1 MEANVSLVG
10 AAVFKAV
17 ILANPRRWVRFP
29 HASAKNNTNMKINIF
44 FNYLIKFFWLVIF
57 FLVIFFD
64 RENYIMVILTL
75 SMLIITTVLTVIRSI
90 ISRNEWR
97 QLIKDGDVEIQEKI
111 KF

>member
-17 ILANPRRWVRFP
+17 LLVNPGRWVRFP
-29 HASAKNNTNMKINIF
+29 HASANNLLINNMISKI
-44 FNYLIKFFWLVIF
+44 IKILW
-57 FLVIFFD
+57 FLVICGIIFLD
-64 RENYIMVILTL
+64 RTNNTMVLITIV
-75 SMLIITTVLTVIRSI
+75 SLIIMTVLTVIRSL

-97 QLIKDGDVEIQEKI
+97 ELIKEGDVEIKDKI

>member
-1 MEANVSLVG
+1 
-10 AAVFKAV
+10 
-17 ILANPRRWVRFP
+17 
-29 HASAKNNTNMKINIF
+29 MKINIF